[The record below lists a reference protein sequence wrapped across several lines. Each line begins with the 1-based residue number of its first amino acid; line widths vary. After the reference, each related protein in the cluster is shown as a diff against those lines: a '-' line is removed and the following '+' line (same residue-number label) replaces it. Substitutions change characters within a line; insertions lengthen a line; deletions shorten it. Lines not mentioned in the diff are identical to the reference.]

1 MNETTKINFNNP
13 DGSFNRD
20 KWLDFMNNK
29 IDNIDET
36 LPTQTLDDSLAYKNN
51 ISHNTYIFDNGWIPR
66 VSLDSVKYIE
76 NPKVLIKF
84 EPKKIFKED
93 VANLLIILELNNKN
107 LYLKN

>member
-20 KWLDFMNNK
+20 KWLDFMNTA
-29 IDNIDET
+29 ISNIDET
-36 LPTQTLDDSLAYKNN
+36 LPTQILDNSLAYKNN

-84 EPKKIFKED
+84 EPKKIP
-93 VANLLIILELNNKN
+93 LKN
-107 LYLKN
+107 LAKLLFSSLRK